1 MSIKSIIHYLD
12 GLSLKVK
19 MAIAS
24 SLLVALTVFGVLVL
38 DSIRLHKVETAL
50 SSYMNQLKDMIFM
63 STYDSLKKGNMHV
76 FKNMIA
82 EIGKYHDVAEFSL
95 VHTDGLVAYSSSPEK
110 VGQKVEYEFNPEHE
124 ESFTDNGN
132 MVYHFPVKTIGYC
145 LRCHTDWQ
153 EGTVNS
159 YYLVK
164 LKRDAL
170 ISVQRMSFIS
180 DVFVLLCGMALVF
193 IIYFLVNR
201 LVIRNVD
208 KLQNTIVN
216 AAENL
221 DLSLKSDISSRD
233 EMGEI
238 AARYNKF
245 MEIIGRDITGTF
257 RSISNVM
264 EQVLPLSL
272 SAMRIKKMNDETLRL
287 AGEVAAASEQVSA
300 TVRDSAENI
309 QNSSTK
315 ADETLRLSEDGG
327 IAMQETTKLASNV
340 SGLVNTLAGEMQDL
354 LKSSVEVGE
363 IVQVIT
369 DITEQ
374 TNLLALNAAIEA
386 ARAGEAGR
394 GFAVVADEVRKLA
407 EKTHQSAA
415 DITKVVSSMQ
425 SKVQAAVGNAGKAL
439 EIVNLQGSKVVT
451 ANEKFMDIKASV
463 EELNGLL
470 MHIASAVQQQSAATS
485 QIAVNIEDVAK
496 MSEMNSGGIDKMVK
510 GVEIV
515 VQQLDESESELK
527 KFTLDA
533 KIIPFIHA
541 KASHV
546 LMMKSVYHGY
556 MYNERVEI
564 KSFEECEFTK
574 FVRNEGEAAFGRD
587 PDFAALDAPHRNVH
601 ALAQKIKHMLEK
613 RENPANEVDALQTEI
628 ENFIGKLNVMIDKYS

>member
-1 MSIKSIIHYLD
+1 
-12 GLSLKVK
+12 
-19 MAIAS
+19 
-24 SLLVALTVFGVLVL
+24 
-38 DSIRLHKVETAL
+38 
-50 SSYMNQLKDMIFM
+50 
-63 STYDSLKKGNMHV
+63 
-76 FKNMIA
+76 
-82 EIGKYHDVAEFSL
+82 
-95 VHTDGLVAYSSSPEK
+95 
-110 VGQKVEYEFNPEHE
+110 
-124 ESFTDNGN
+124 

-145 LRCHTDWQ
+145 LRCHTDW
-153 EGTVNS
+153 EEDKVNS

-170 ISVQRMSFIS
+170 ISVQRMSYIS
-180 DVFVLLCGMALVF
+180 DIFVLICGAALVF
-193 IIYFLVNR
+193 IIYFLVNK
-201 LVIRNVD
+201 LVIRNVNR
-208 KLQNTIVN
+208 LQNTIVS

-221 DLSLKSDISSRD
+221 DLSLKSDIASRD

-245 MEIIGRDITGTF
+245 METIGRDITGTF
-257 RSISNVM
+257 KSISNVM

-287 AGEVAAASEQVSA
+287 AGEVAAASEEVSA

-327 IAMQETTKLASNV
+327 EAMQETTKLASNV
-340 SGLVNTLAGEMQDL
+340 SGLVNTLADDMQDL
-354 LKSSVEVGE
+354 LKSSTEVGD

-407 EKTHQSAA
+407 EKTHKSAA
-415 DITKVVSSMQ
+415 DITDVVSSMQ
-425 SKVQAAVGNAGKAL
+425 SKVQMAVANAGKTL
-439 EIVNLQGSKVVT
+439 DIVNLQGSKVIT

-470 MHIASAVQQQSAATS
+470 MHIATAVQQQSAATS

-510 GVEIV
+510 GVEVV

-546 LMMKSVYHGY
+546 LMMKAVYHGY
-556 MYNERVEI
+556 MYNERVNI
-564 KSFEECEFTK
+564 KSFEECDFTK
-574 FVRNEGEAAFGRD
+574 FMRGEGEEQFGRD
-587 PDFAALDAPHRNVH
+587 SDFAALDAPHRNIH
-601 ALAQKIKHMLEK
+601 AMAQKIKNMLERK
-613 RENPANEVDALQTEI
+613 ENPADELDALQSEI
-628 ENFIGKLNVMIDKYS
+628 ENFIGKLNVMINKYS

>member
-1 MSIKSIIHYLD
+1 MSFKNFMRYLD
-12 GLSLKVK
+12 GLSLNVK

-24 SLLVALTVFGVLVL
+24 SLLVAVTVFGVLVL
-38 DSIRLHKVETAL
+38 DSIRLHRVETAL
-50 SSYMNQLKDMIFM
+50 SGYMNQLKDMIFM

-76 FKNMIA
+76 FKNMLS

-95 VHTDGLVAYSSSPEK
+95 VHTDGLVAYSSEPGK
-110 VGQKVEYEFNPEHE
+110 VGTKVQHNFNPEHE
-124 ESFTDNGN
+124 ESFNDNGN
-132 MVYHFPVKTIGYC
+132 VVYHFPVKTIGYC
-145 LRCHTDWQ
+145 LRCHTDW
-153 EGTVNS
+153 EEDKVNS

-170 ISVQRMSFIS
+170 ISVQRMSYIS
-180 DVFVLLCGMALVF
+180 DIFVLICGAALVF
-193 IIYFLVNR
+193 IIYFLVNK
-201 LVIRNVD
+201 LVIRNVNR
-208 KLQNTIVN
+208 LQNTIVS

-221 DLSLKSDISSRD
+221 DLSLKSDIASRD

-245 MEIIGRDITGTF
+245 METIGRDITGTF
-257 RSISNVM
+257 KSISNVM

-287 AGEVAAASEQVSA
+287 AGEVAAASEEVSA

-327 IAMQETTKLASNV
+327 EAMQETTKLASNV
-340 SGLVNTLAGEMQDL
+340 SGLVNTLADDMQDL
-354 LKSSVEVGE
+354 LKSSTEVGD

-407 EKTHQSAA
+407 EKTHKSAA
-415 DITKVVSSMQ
+415 DITDVVSSMQ
-425 SKVQAAVGNAGKAL
+425 SKVQMAVDNAGKAL
-439 EIVNLQGSKVVT
+439 DIVNLQGSKVIT

-470 MHIASAVQQQSAATS
+470 MHIATAVQQQSAATS

-510 GVEIV
+510 GVEVV

-546 LMMKSVYHGY
+546 LMMKAVYHGY
-556 MYNERVEI
+556 MYNERVNI
-564 KSFEECEFTK
+564 KSFEDCDFTK
-574 FVRNEGEAAFGRD
+574 FMRGEGEEQFGRD
-587 PDFAALDAPHRNVH
+587 SDFAALDAPHRNIH
-601 ALAQKIKHMLEK
+601 AMAQKIKNMLERK
-613 RENPANEVDALQTEI
+613 ENPADELDALQSEI
-628 ENFIGKLNVMIDKYS
+628 ENFIGKLNVMINKYS